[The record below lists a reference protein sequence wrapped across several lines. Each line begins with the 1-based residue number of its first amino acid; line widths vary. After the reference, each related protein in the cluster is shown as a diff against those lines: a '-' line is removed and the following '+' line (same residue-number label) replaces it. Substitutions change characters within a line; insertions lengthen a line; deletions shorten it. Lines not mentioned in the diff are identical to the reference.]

1 MTETASRSLSA
12 RVRLGAL
19 WSIGAT
25 LVLKLTNISITAI
38 VARILD
44 PRDFGVFAVAV
55 TAYVIIS
62 YLGELGVA
70 ACLIRA
76 DIDIDAMAPTMVTV
90 SLVTSAILAGAMVV
104 FAAPIAAALGSA
116 SAAGPVR
123 VMALAVIISGLTAV
137 PGAQLMRDF
146 KQDKLFLANVI
157 SVVPSTAALLF
168 LAKSGSGAM
177 AFAWSRVIGNF
188 VAGSVTVACV
198 PKIYWAGL
206 SRSAMS
212 LLFTFG
218 LPLAGANFVNYILLN
233 VDYAAIGHL
242 MGAVALGTYVLAFNV
257 ASWPSSF
264 FGTMI
269 NSVAIPAFS
278 RVRHD
283 ANLFQDAILNALR
296 ALSIIVMPM
305 CGAIITLAQPLV
317 FTLYGAKWAASAGV
331 LSFLSIY
338 SAISMVCV
346 LFANILS
353 SLGRSRTFLL
363 VQLVWL
369 AELIPAMALGV
380 RQDGIVGAAFAHI
393 AIIAPIVLPCYL
405 LAIKRTT
412 GVHLSKI
419 IEATLPAVL
428 AASVA
433 ALAARG
439 VTSQFHS
446 PLMQLIIGLSAYGLV
461 YVVAVAPQAMRLL
474 NREQITNPHF
484 KRILHLYSFVARPV
498 DMLTSRP
505 KRAGESAQGYAQPMP
520 RSTNFHTGESI
531 EDGGWH
537 REGATQRSDRSFTVP
552 PAEL

>member
-1 MTETASRSLSA
+1 MTEPAPRSLSA

-19 WSIGAT
+19 WNVSAT
-25 LVLKLTNISITAI
+25 LVLKLTNILITAI
-38 VARILD
+38 IARILD
-44 PRDFGVFAVAV
+44 PRDFGVFAVAL

-90 SLVTSAILAGAMVV
+90 SLATSAILAGAMV
-104 FAAPIAAALGSA
+104 AYAEPIASALGSA
-116 SAAGPVR
+116 AAAGPVR

-157 SVVPSTAALLF
+157 SVVPSTAALLL

-188 VAGSVTVACV
+188 VAGGVTVAFV
-198 PKIYWAGL
+198 PKIYWPGL

-212 LLFTFG
+212 LLFSFG

-264 FGTMI
+264 LGTMI

-283 ANLFQDAILNALR
+283 INLLQDAIVNSLR
-296 ALSIIVMPM
+296 ALCIVVMPM
-305 CGAIITLAQPLV
+305 CGAILALARPLV
-317 FTLYGAKWAASAGV
+317 LTLYGAKWAGSV
-331 LSFLSIY
+331 DTLSLLTIY
-338 SAISMVCV
+338 SAISMACV

-353 SLGRSRTFLL
+353 SLGRANTFLL
-363 VQLVWL
+363 IQLVWL
-369 AELIPAMALGV
+369 AELIPAMALGI

-393 AIIAPIVLPCYL
+393 VIIAPIVLPCYL
-405 LAIKRTT
+405 LAMKRMT
-412 GVHLSKI
+412 GVHPTKLMM
-419 IEATLPAVL
+419 AAWPAVL

-433 ALAARG
+433 ALAAKG
-439 VTSQFHS
+439 AAAQFNS
-446 PLMQLIIGLSAYGLV
+446 PLKQLIVGLPAYAVV
-461 YVVAVAPQAMRLL
+461 YVVAIAPQAMRLF
-474 NREQITNPHF
+474 NREQITNPHI
-484 KRILHLYSFVARPV
+484 KRILRLYGMVARPL
-498 DMLTSRP
+498 DLLISRP
-505 KRAGESAQGYAQPMP
+505 TRPDESGTGHVQQMP
-520 RSTNFHTGESI
+520 QNVNPEIQSRLLTRLNS
-531 EDGGWH
+531 
-537 REGATQRSDRSFTVP
+537 
-552 PAEL
+552 